1 MKTFLLALLCLS
13 VHNVVCRLSISGD
26 HFYEGSTRVFLSG
39 VNAAW
44 VYLGTDFG
52 NNQLD
57 NYRVSKY
64 TDYIK
69 QIHSNGGNSIRIFV
83 HDNCETTPN
92 IDSNGIT
99 QGPDKD
105 GTLISDLK
113 KILDVA
119 QANNVLVFFALF
131 NGAQKKSDHWK
142 LQGIITD
149 DNKRQKYIE
158 KALQPMV
165 KALGNHIALGGWD
178 IINEMEGVI
187 KIEDHGGDSCFDTSF
202 LKNSGAGFA
211 GATYSAQDLQRFLNH
226 VANGIKQADSGALIT
241 SGSWN
246 PISNTDKFGSH
257 NLYKDSCLRKA
268 GGKQEG
274 VLSFYSTH
282 TYAKADQC
290 QCHYDKISPFYGAG
304 HHASDYGLDK
314 PFVIAEFSAKKGDGW
329 TTSKQFNH
337 AYYYGY
343 AGAWGWQYKQEATD
357 NDEDT
362 AAVINAGLRY
372 LKGKTDAS
380 NGGTVNFQL

>member
-1 MKTFLLALLCLS
+1 MKVFLLAVLCLS
-13 VHNVVCRLSISGD
+13 AHTVVCRLSISGD

-57 NYRVSKY
+57 SYRLSKY

-69 QIHSNGGNSIRIFV
+69 QVQSNGGNSIRIFV
-83 HDNCETTPN
+83 HDNCETTPD

-99 QGPDKD
+99 QGPDKS

-119 QANNVLVFFALF
+119 ETNNVLVFFALF
-131 NGAQKKSDHWK
+131 NGAQKKTDHWK
-142 LQGIITD
+142 LQGIIAD

-158 KALQPMV
+158 MALQPMV
-165 KALGNHIALGGWD
+165 KALGNHKALGGWD
-178 IINEMEGVI
+178 IMNEMEGII
-187 KIEDHGGDSCFDTSF
+187 KVEAHAGDSCFDTSF
-202 LKNSGAGFA
+202 LLKSGAGFA

-226 VANGIKQADSGALIT
+226 LANGIKQADSAALIT

-246 PISNTDKFGSH
+246 PISNTDMFGSQ
-257 NLYKDSCLRKA
+257 NLYNDSCLRKA
-268 GGKQEG
+268 GGKQQG

-282 TYAKADQC
+282 TYAKADTC
-290 QCHYDKISPFYGAG
+290 QCHYDNISPFHGAG
-304 HHASDYGLDK
+304 HHKSDYGLDK
-314 PFVIAEFSAKKGDGW
+314 PLVIAEFSEKKGDGW
-329 TTSKQFNH
+329 TASQQFNH

-343 AGAWGWQYKQEATD
+343 AGAWGWQYKQESSDA
-357 NDEDT
+357 DEDT
-362 AAVINAGLRY
+362 AAVINAGLQF

-380 NGGTVNFQL
+380 NGGTVNFHL